1 MYIIRFI
8 KKERLKWLDHVERMS
23 EDNIVQNIKIWKP
36 LSKRPVGRPKIRWK
50 DDVLEDIRGTNIGRM

>member
-23 EDNIVQNIKIWKP
+23 EDNILQNIKIWKP